1 MESHNFLTYSVQIIS
16 QILGEIL
23 YFPVWWYS
31 AGLLRLSRALW
42 RLLKAWSASLGFWVW
57 LKNIFVPMYG
67 QRDFASRIISFVMRF
82 FQIIIR
88 GLALL
93 FLSLILLVV
102 LVFWLTL
109 PILLILALAYQLSH

>member
-23 YFPVWWYS
+23 YFPVWWYG

-42 RLLKAWSASLGFWVW
+42 RFLKAWSASLGFWVW

-93 FLSLILLVV
+93 FLSLILLIV

-109 PILLILALAYQLSH
+109 PILLVLALAYQLSH